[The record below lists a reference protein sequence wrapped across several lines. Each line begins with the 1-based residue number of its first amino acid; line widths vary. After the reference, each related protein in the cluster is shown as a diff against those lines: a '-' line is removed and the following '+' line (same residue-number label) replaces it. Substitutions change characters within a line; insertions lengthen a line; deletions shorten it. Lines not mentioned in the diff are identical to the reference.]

1 MDSSEKR
8 DITPQ
13 ASSEGDVISTDKKDL
28 PRDEKDNYDVEVL
41 KSEPTRPLET
51 AEDIVTHVIQVDDDP
66 TMNPWT
72 VRMFAVGKSSKHKL
86 TGE

>member
-72 VRMFAVGKSSKHKL
+72 VRMFVVG
-86 TGE
+86 